1 MSSPLEHTVHVATWK
16 IAPALSWVHGRAQA
30 GGVEPSTASRGRT
43 RPRSRSAAGVL
54 NTVHG
59 LGESAGK
66 ALTEHPL
73 IRAIAF
79 VGESATG
86 SLIQAQG
93 APTLK
98 RVHFELGGKN
108 PVIVFDEPI
117 SNGSRRGCVHDLVAQ
132 R

>member
-1 MSSPLEHTVHVATWK
+1 MEDRPRIGAGCTVVHKPAEWSPL
-16 IAPALSWVHGRAQA
+16 
-30 GGVEPSTASRGRT
+30 TASLLSELALEAGL
-43 RPRSRSAAGVL
+43 PAGVL

-98 RVHFELGGKN
+98 RVHFELGGKTGDC
-108 PVIVFDEPI
+108 VRRCR
-117 SNGSRRGCVHDLVAQ
+117 SRTGSRRGCVHDLVAQ

>member
-1 MSSPLEHTVHVATWK
+1 MSSPLGTHRSCCQHGRS
-16 IAPALSWVHGRAQA
+16 PRSGSWLHGRAQA
-30 GGVEPSTASRGRT
+30 GGVEPLTASLLSELALEAGL
-43 RPRSRSAAGVL
+43 PAGVL

-98 RVHFELGGKN
+98 RVHFELGGKT
-108 PVIVFDEPI
+108 
-117 SNGSRRGCVHDLVAQ
+117 R
-132 R
+132 